1 MSSQQNNFSVE
12 LNTNNECFI
21 GNLNKQ
27 KTRDEIFQ
35 DLTSI
40 EIIPLKENLYISK
53 FNMPK
58 FNARKDQN
66 GNLLLNL
73 GYAFVTTKKPEMAQ
87 WLIQQKRIELP
98 DGSDIEIKPIS
109 KTKRL
114 TANQNCKNKNFS
126 KINGNED
133 LNERYT
139 QKPQLGAI
147 GDRRGEKQMRYG
159 SNDGSRENMYEN
171 GYDSNNLF
179 GGYNDSSSNSLNNST
194 ANNSYFN
201 PNMHDNQY
209 RYSEPTFLL
218 GSNNSGNV
226 NSRGDSGSSLFNTR
240 VSQSEEFI
248 QVPSLERERNFAPA
262 SIDYKKV
269 SPKVSPKNLWNPF
282 FGPQT
287 DSDSN
292 NNNFALSLSRQASE
306 NSKNSK
312 SSSNNGSTHFS
323 PTNGE
328 QSFTF
333 HNSINRNI

>member
-1 MSSQQNNFSVE
+1 MTTQQTNYSVQ
-12 LNTNNECFI
+12 LNTGNECFI

-40 EIIPLKENLYISK
+40 EIKPLKENLYISK

-126 KINGNED
+126 KMNGED
-133 LNERYT
+133 VNERYT
-139 QKPQLGAI
+139 KQQKSQHGAI
-147 GDRRGEKQMRYG
+147 GDRRKYG
-159 SNDGSRENMYEN
+159 SNDGSRENMNEN

-179 GGYNDSSSNSLNNST
+179 SGYDESMSNALNNSVNSSNT
-194 ANNSYFN
+194 AYFHSN
-201 PNMHDNQY
+201 THSNHF
-209 RYSEPTFLL
+209 RYNSEPVD
-218 GSNNSGNV
+218 NGN
-226 NSRGDSGSSLFNTR
+226 SLFNTR
-240 VSQSEEFI
+240 VSQSDDFT
-248 QVPSLERERNFAPA
+248 QGLTFDRNYAPA
-262 SIDYKKV
+262 SLDYKKT
-269 SPKVSPKNLWNPF
+269 SPKQSPTYLWDPF
-282 FGPQT
+282 SDQQLVQT
-287 DSDSN
+287 DSNSSNSN
-292 NNNFALSLSRQASE
+292 N
-306 NSKNSK
+306 
-312 SSSNNGSTHFS
+312 STHFS
-323 PTNGE
+323 PTSVD
-328 QSFTF
+328 QSFNF
-333 HNSINRNI
+333 NSSIKRNI